1 MWRLRRVIVGLS
13 GLVLAL
19 AILSAQPALAD
30 WRKDI
35 GVFRIGLIAEPG
47 TPETVSGLPELTRA
61 FTMALGVKVEFMVA
75 ASYAALIAA
84 QTSSQLHYAIYSATS
99 FAAASERCK
108 CVEPL
113 VAPVGEDRSI
123 GIRSVL
129 VTRDNRLPSLKDM
142 AQRKVAVL
150 PDDNIAGFQ
159 LPVAT
164 LAENG
169 LTLTGQ
175 EPFLVRATTA
185 GEAETMLVDGS
196 VDAIFG
202 WTPSPGASLPDGEG
216 GTLARLEAAG
226 LDRAA
231 LTTVWKSE
239 VLRYGP
245 HAVLKSL
252 DPEAKR
258 ILAAF
263 LTGLNL
269 SAPDLYDLLER
280 YHQGGFVTVGESDYA
295 PALAVVKRF
304 GAQAAQE

>member
-35 GVFRIGLIAEPG
+35 GVFRIGLVAEPG
-47 TPETVSGLPELTRA
+47 TPEAVSGLPELTRA

-75 ASYAALIAA
+75 GSYAALIAA

-129 VTRDNRLPSLKDM
+129 ITRDNRLPSLKDM

-150 PDDNIAGFQ
+150 ADDNVAGFQ

-164 LAENG
+164 LAEDG
-169 LTLTGQ
+169 LNLTGQ
-175 EPFLVRATTA
+175 EPFLVRANTA
-185 GEAETMLVDGS
+185 SEAETMLVDGS

-202 WTPSPGASLPDGEG
+202 WTPSPGSSLPDGEG

-226 LDRAA
+226 LDLSA
-231 LTTVWKSE
+231 LTTMWKSE

-258 ILAAF
+258 ILATF

-280 YHQGGFVTVGESDYA
+280 HHRGGFVTVRESDYA
-295 PALAVVKRF
+295 PAFAVVRRF
-304 GAQAAQE
+304 GAQAAEE